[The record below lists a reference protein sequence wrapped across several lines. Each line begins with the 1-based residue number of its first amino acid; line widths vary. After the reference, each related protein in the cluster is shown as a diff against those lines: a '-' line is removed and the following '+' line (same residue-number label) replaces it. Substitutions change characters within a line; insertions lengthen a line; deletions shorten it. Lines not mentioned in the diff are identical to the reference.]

1 MMFRDVGFSTDD
13 GDFFFELFVGDE
25 AEIFWDLEP
34 TVRCNKVPSLR
45 NTLVGENLE
54 FRIMGFGDWM

>member
-1 MMFRDVGFSTDD
+1 MLGFQQMMVFFSN
-13 GDFFFELFVGDE
+13 FVGDE

-34 TVRCNKVPSLR
+34 TVGFKKVPSLR